1 MLDRSKTFL
10 IVGLGLLGGKY
21 AQVLSGKGFRV
32 FGIDCDPAAV
42 AYAKE
47 RDYIACGA
55 AADFDELIA
64 GADYVVFALYPTAF
78 LAWIREH
85 GCKLRPGTL
94 VTDVSGV
101 KRGVVAPVQDALPE
115 GVEFIASHPMAGRE
129 TSGIAHAAEVDF
141 APANFIITPT
151 ERNTP
156 EAVAWCE

>member
-1 MLDRSKTFL
+1 SKRDWSSDVCSSDL
-10 IVGLGLLGGKY
+10 
-21 AQVLSGKGFRV
+21 
-32 FGIDCDPAAV
+32 GIDCDPAAV

-101 KRGVVAPVQDALPE
+101 KRSEERRVGEE
-115 GVEFIASHPMAGRE
+115 GRLK
-129 TSGIAHAAEVDF
+129 
-141 APANFIITPT
+141 
-151 ERNTP
+151 
-156 EAVAWCE
+156 